1 MAGIILRPKRPK
13 FPRKYYDR
21 LRQIQKMHAG
31 QDVRDPAQPT
41 PKVPINIRVDADVL
55 QFFKRRGR
63 GYQTRMNAVLRAF
76 MRRRLAAADAG
87 SCPDNSSSPP

>member
-1 MAGIILRPKRPK
+1 MTGIILRPRRPK
-13 FPRKYYDR
+13 FPRKFYDR

-31 QDVRDPAQPT
+31 EDTPVPDPALWAGALAGQPI

-55 QFFKRRGR
+55 RFFKRKGR

-76 MRRRLAAADAG
+76 MCHESG
-87 SCPDNSSSPP
+87 SDQP